1 MAGEGMRVNPQELA
15 VLITAAANALY
26 ESVPA
31 QELAVVAAVLVQLGD
46 TLGAMAAQAAL
57 LESREQGQHR

>member
-31 QELAVVAAVLVQLGD
+31 LELSVLAAAFTQLGD
-46 TLGAMAAQAAL
+46 TLETLAAQAAL
-57 LESREQGQHR
+57 LESREERQNR